1 MREGEK
7 VMITLKFAAFP
18 AICAW
23 VSFVISDFALASDG
37 NITIIKYVL
46 YIVVYFTVYGF
57 CVATGMFM

>member
-23 VSFVISDFALASDG
+23 VSFVISDFALASDA

>member
-23 VSFVISDFALASDG
+23 MSFVISDFALASDA